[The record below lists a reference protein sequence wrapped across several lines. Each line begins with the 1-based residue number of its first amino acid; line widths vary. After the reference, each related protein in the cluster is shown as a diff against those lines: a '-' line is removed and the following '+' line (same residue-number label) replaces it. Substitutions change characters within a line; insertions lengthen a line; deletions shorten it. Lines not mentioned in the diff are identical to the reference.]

1 MLIENS
7 PAASVSLD
15 KEQSLPVLLPG
26 VLGINTMPQK
36 RPTQP
41 WSSPDEG
48 AFGGP
53 GVFLRLEA
61 SIGQGFL

>member
-41 WSSPDEG
+41 WSSPD
-48 AFGGP
+48 GGP